1 MKKIFYIILFY
12 IFTSCHSFVD
22 STNDICGLYTG
33 ISKWPIDPDI
43 QICFNPDGTFLYKE
57 SFDLYTGSG
66 KGKWKIIGRKII
78 MEFNNEDSI
87 SDIERVL
94 SGGRQIKGNKSAVI
108 LNRNKIKIKNVK
120 LKKRETQTED

>member
-1 MKKIFYIILFY
+1 
-12 IFTSCHSFVD
+12 
-22 STNDICGLYTG
+22 
-33 ISKWPIDPDI
+33 
-43 QICFNPDGTFLYKE
+43 
-57 SFDLYTGSG
+57 
-66 KGKWKIIGRKII
+66 

-94 SGGRQIKGNKSAVI
+94 SGGRQIKGNKYAVI